1 MSNTTPSS
9 AAKAAPKSAAKA
21 APKSAAKPAAKSPAK
36 SSATASSAAT
46 KAAPEAPRVSPYA
59 GFTPLTPSDEKLWS
73 ALIQLGGI
81 FIYFASP
88 LVGYLLLRQRG
99 PFVREHSVAAL
110 NWQLS
115 LLLYSFV
122 GSILLFAVVG
132 GIVLFALA
140 VLNIVFSI
148 LAAMHA
154 HRGQLYTYPLSIK
167 FIRA

>member
-1 MSNTTPSS
+1 ML
-9 AAKAAPKSAAKA
+9 
-21 APKSAAKPAAKSPAK
+21 
-36 SSATASSAAT
+36 
-46 KAAPEAPRVSPYA
+46 YIA
-59 GFTPLTPSDEKLWS
+59 GP
-73 ALIQLGGI
+73 
-81 FIYFASP
+81 FA
-88 LVGYLLLRQRG
+88 GYLLLRQRG

-122 GSILLFAVVG
+122 GSILLLAFVG
-132 GIVLFALA
+132 GLILIALG

-154 HRGQLYTYPLSIK
+154 HRGQLYVYPLAIK